1 MPALP
6 AFDRL
11 IPFSLHFRTMAGHS
25 VPTRRIVLF
34 TSALGSS
41 LAPFMV
47 SSLIVAL
54 PTIGRDF
61 SADAVLL
68 GWLTTVFF
76 LAAATFLVPLGRF
89 ADIYGVKKIFAAGI
103 MVYGVSAFLCAMAP
117 SILFLIAARFL
128 TGIGAAMIFGTS
140 IALLSLV
147 FPEEDRGI
155 AIGTNVTAMSAGFLL
170 GFLAG
175 GYLTSSV
182 GWRGIFLLVIP
193 VAVLVT
199 VIIRFMIPGECALA
213 RNRKTDTGGSML
225 YGGAVFLFIVG
236 CTSLPSLTGFIL
248 LAGGAV
254 AGALFIRYEKQ
265 HGSPLFDIGRFI
277 TNRVFIRANMVVLLV
292 WTGSF
297 AITFLATLYLQD
309 VLLFNPVIAG
319 FILLSQTVVSIIMG
333 PFAGRLSDRK
343 NPALVASAGV
353 ALMLSG
359 FIPFLFL
366 SVDTP
371 VMLIVVA
378 FLVQGLGLIMY
389 QPALARLVVSSV
401 DQERYGLASS
411 TVESMRLIGITL
423 SLAVTVTTF
432 SILLGGSTIT
442 PETVPA
448 FLSSTHLIMTVFSVI
463 LLISLALCLT
473 LRPKNIPMNG

>member
-1 MPALP
+1 
-6 AFDRL
+6 
-11 IPFSLHFRTMAGHS
+11 MAGHS

-47 SSLIVAL
+47 SSMIVAL

-68 GWLTTVFF
+68 GWLTTAFF
-76 LAAATFLVPLGRF
+76 LAAATFLVPFGRF
-89 ADIYGVKKIFAAGI
+89 ADIYGVKKVFSAGI
-103 MVYGVSAFLCAMAP
+103 VVYGATAFLCAIAP
-117 SILFLIAARFL
+117 SILFLLAARFL

-147 FPEEDRGI
+147 FPEEERGV
-155 AIGTNVTAMSAGFLL
+155 AIGINVTAMSAGFLL

-175 GYLTSSV
+175 GFLTSSV

-193 VAVLVT
+193 VAILVT

-213 RNRKTDTGGSML
+213 RERKADTGGSVL
-225 YGGAVFLFIVG
+225 YGVAIFLVIVG
-236 CTSLPSLTGFIL
+236 CTSLPSAAGAAMLI
-248 LAGGAV
+248 AGGV
-254 AGALFIRYEKQ
+254 AGGLFIRYERR
-265 HGSPLFDIGRFI
+265 HENPLFDMSLFI
-277 TNRVFIRANMVVLLV
+277 ENRVFARANLVVLLI

-309 VLLFNPVIAG
+309 VKLFDPVVAG
-319 FILLSQTVVSIIMG
+319 FILLSQTIVSIFTG
-333 PFAGRLSDRK
+333 PYAGRLSDR
-343 NPALVASAGV
+343 NSPALVASAGIV
-353 ALMLSG
+353 LMLSG

-366 SVDTP
+366 ARDTP
-371 VMLIVVA
+371 VSLIIIA
-378 FLVQGLGLIMY
+378 FLVQGLGLILY

-411 TVESMRLIGITL
+411 MVESMRLIGITL
-423 SLAVTVTTF
+423 SLAITVTIF
-432 SILLGGSTIT
+432 SILLGGSTIK

-448 FLSSTHLIMTVFSVI
+448 FLSATRMIMVAFSVI
-463 LLISLALCLT
+463 ILISLSICLT
-473 LRPKNIPMNG
+473 LRPGKNPGTG

>member
-1 MPALP
+1 
-6 AFDRL
+6 
-11 IPFSLHFRTMAGHS
+11 MAGHS

-68 GWLTTVFF
+68 GWLTTAFF
-76 LAAATFLVPLGRF
+76 LAAATFLVPMGRF
-89 ADIYGVKKIFAAGI
+89 ADIYGVKKVFSAGI
-103 MVYGVSAFLCAMAP
+103 LVYGVSAFLCVIAP
-117 SILFLIAARFL
+117 SIFFLLAARFL

-155 AIGTNVTAMSAGFLL
+155 AIGINVTAMSAGFLL

-175 GYLTSSV
+175 GFLTAAV
-182 GWRGIFLLVIP
+182 GWRVIFVLVIP
-193 VAVLVT
+193 VSILVT
-199 VIIRFMIPGECALA
+199 AIIRFMIPGECALA
-213 RNRKTDTGGSML
+213 RNRKTDTGGSVL
-225 YGGAVFLFIVG
+225 YGVSLFLVIVG
-236 CTSLPSLTGFIL
+236 CTSLPSFTGLFMLIAGAM
-248 LAGGAV
+248 AGG
-254 AGALFIRYEKQ
+254 LFIRYENRRE
-265 HGSPLFDIGRFI
+265 SPLFDIRLFVA
-277 TNRVFIRANMVVLLV
+277 NRVFVRANMVVLLV

-309 VLLFNPVIAG
+309 VKGFDPVTAG
-319 FILLSQTVVSIIMG
+319 FILLFQTMVSIFMG
-333 PFAGRLSDRK
+333 PSAGRLSDRK

-353 ALMLSG
+353 ILMLSG
-359 FIPFLFL
+359 FLPFLFL
-366 SVDTP
+366 TQDTP
-371 VMLIVVA
+371 VSLIVIA

-411 TVESMRLIGITL
+411 TVESMRLIGVTL
-423 SLAVTVTTF
+423 SLAITVTTF
-432 SILLGGSTIT
+432 SLLLGGASIT

-448 FLSSTHLIMTVFSVI
+448 FLSATRAIMAAFSVI
-463 LLISLALCLT
+463 VLIGLFVCLT
-473 LRPKNIPMNG
+473 LRQGSIHEPVDELSD